1 MSREIKLS
9 GLSDSALEPDITP
22 IDLTPLVDS
31 TTTEARAPV
40 AQPEVET
47 TTTVTTT
54 TTQVKKLGGTATDS
68 TPAPPTSQPPP
79 PPQPSQPPKS
89 STITSFVQQQRTTTS
104 TNDGERN
111 VPITA
116 VVPLHTSSS
125 SSSPY
130 KSNISPRHTVI
141 TRRNIDRGT
150 NNYSNNYS
158 SSHSSTLIT
167 SNAIQLRPTSVPT
180 SASGLQLR
188 ETRQREKQQLCELND
203 RFASYVER
211 VRFLEAQNKKL
222 QMELT
227 SLKGKWGHETKQI
240 ENMYQIEL
248 DEARSVLNET
258 SKLKDGLQLKLDK
271 SEHDLE
277 QIRRK
282 YNEIEGHIGRDKDKI
297 QNLQDKIAANDAEI
311 GTYY

>member
-1 MSREIKLS
+1 MSKREIKLS

-22 IDLTPLVDS
+22 IDLTPLVDPVI
-31 TTTEARAPV
+31 TTTTADRAPV
-40 AQPEVET
+40 ALPEVET
-47 TTTVTTT
+47 TTTITTT
-54 TTQVKKLGGTATDS
+54 TTQVKKSNSDSS
-68 TPAPPTSQPPP
+68 TPS
-79 PPQPSQPPKS
+79 PSHQIPPKQS
-89 STITSFVQQQRTTTS
+89 STITSFIQRT
-104 TNDGERN
+104 NDTADRN
-111 VPITA
+111 VPVTSI
-116 VVPLHTSSS
+116 VPLQTASS

-130 KSNISPRHTVI
+130 KSNITPRQTVI
-141 TRRNIDRGT
+141 TRRTIDRAGMS
-150 NNYSNNYS
+150 NYSNYS
-158 SSHSSTLIT
+158 SNSSTLIS

-188 ETRQREKQQLCELND
+188 ETRQKEKQQLCELND

-222 QMELT
+222 QMELN

-240 ENMYQIEL
+240 ESMYQIEL

-282 YNEIEGHIGRDKDKI
+282 YNEIEGLIGRDKDKI
-297 QNLQDKIAANDAEI
+297 QTLQDKIAANDAEI
-311 GTYY
+311 GKLNQLNHYFSTEIVN